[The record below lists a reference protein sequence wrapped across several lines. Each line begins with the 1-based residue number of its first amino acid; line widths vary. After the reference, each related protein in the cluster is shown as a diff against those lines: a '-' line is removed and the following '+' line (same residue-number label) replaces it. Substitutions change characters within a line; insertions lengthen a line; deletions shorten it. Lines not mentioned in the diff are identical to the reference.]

1 MIPQLIRGIPQLAGG
16 LSRLGGG
23 LGRLGSRVF
32 RVASRPINPATAPM
46 GVAEVWDTTPDM
58 QQILGGQQQYIPRDL
73 TQNEYESY
81 LLLKTLGRHSDDHI
95 QQLYNMGRLDDPDFL
110 SELRELVEGTP
121 LTPRPMQ
128 TLPKPVIP
136 GGYVAQPAEPGYQ
149 TTPRPM
155 QALPKPVTPGG
166 YVAQPAEPTPNPVPT
181 MPSVDLSDAYDFP
194 GTPDET
200 FTVRTG
206 MYRKYPTLGQKL
218 PKTHPQYEAAQG
230 HTFRIKPLYQVLGET
245 AARVQSRMPTGGHS
259 SPVDIPSTSTIFSKR
274 SLPVR
279 SPLVRRM

>member
-1 MIPQLIRGIPQLAGG
+1 MIPQLMRGIPQLAGG
-16 LSRLGGG
+16 LSRLGGS

-46 GVAEVWDTTPDM
+46 YTADVWDTTPEI
-58 QQILGGQQQYIPRDL
+58 QQILGGQPQQYIPRNL

-81 LLLKTLGRHSDDHI
+81 LLLKKLGRHSDDHI
-95 QQLYNMGRLDDPDFL
+95 QQLYNMGRLDEPDFL
-110 SELRELVEGTP
+110 SGLRELVQETS

-128 TLPKPVIP
+128 VLPKPI
-136 GGYVAQPAEPGYQ
+136 
-149 TTPRPM
+149 
-155 QALPKPVTPGG
+155 TPGG
-166 YVAQPAEPTPNPVPT
+166 YVAQPGELTPNPMQVLPKAVIPSGYVAQPEEPIPNPVPT

-194 GTPDET
+194 GTPAET
-200 FTVRTG
+200 FNVRTG
-206 MYRKYPTLGQKL
+206 MYRKDPTLGQNL
-218 PKTHPQYEAAQG
+218 PRTHPQYEAAQG

-245 AARVQSRMPTGGHS
+245 AARAQSRMPTGGHS

-274 SLPVR
+274 SLPMR